1 MVDPGVL
8 DITIHQ
14 GATFNLDLQYKD
26 STGAGVDMTGF
37 TVESKIVDR
46 TTTNTLATFTSTFTD
61 IAVGKFN
68 LKLSSAITT
77 AITVEGLYDVL
88 ITQPNGEKFFLLQ
101 GRTKLDPGITGV
113 I

>member
-14 GATFNLDLQYKD
+14 GATFNLDLQYLD
-26 STGAGVDMTGF
+26 STGNGVDMTGYI
-37 TVESKIVDR
+37 VESKIVDR
-46 TTTNTLATFTSTFTD
+46 TSTSTLATFTTTFTD
-61 IAVGKFN
+61 RSTGKFN
-68 LKLSSAITT
+68 LKLSSAVITGIT
-77 AITVEGLYDVL
+77 AEGLYDVL
-88 ITQPNGEKFFLLQ
+88 VTEAAGDKFFLLQ

>member
-26 STGAGVDMTGF
+26 STGTGVDMTGY

-46 TTTNTLATFTSTFTD
+46 TTTTTLATFTTTFTD
-61 IAVGKFN
+61 KALGKFN
-68 LKLSSAITT
+68 LKLSSAVTTGIT
-77 AITVEGLYDVL
+77 AEGLYDVL
-88 ITQPNGEKFFLLQ
+88 VTEPGGEKFFLLQ

>member
-1 MVDPGVL
+1 MVDPGLL

-26 STGAGVDMTGF
+26 STGAGVDMTGY

-46 TTTNTLATFTSTFTD
+46 VDSNVLATFTSTFTD
-61 IAVGKFN
+61 RPTGKFN

-77 AITVEGLYDVL
+77 GITVEGLYDVL
-88 ITQPNGEKFFLLQ
+88 VTEPSGEKFFLLQ

>member
-14 GATFNLDLQYKD
+14 GATFSLDLQYLD
-26 STGAGVDMTGF
+26 STGTGVDMSGYI
-37 TVESKIVDR
+37 VESKIVDPQGS
-46 TTTNTLATFTSTFTD
+46 NVLATFTSTFTD
-61 IAVGKFN
+61 RPTGKFN
-68 LKLSSAITT
+68 LKLSSAVTTGIT
-77 AITVEGLYDVL
+77 AGGLYDVL
-88 ITQPNGEKFFLLQ
+88 VTEPGGEKFFLLQ